1 MKIAID
7 CDELEKIRN
16 LTGKDV
22 IIVTSEVRMRGYDY
36 RCKTGINLFLDKCL
50 LNERAFQQ
58 ALGRVGRYH
67 EPATRYHR
75 LNMSP
80 LFEKKSFTRK
90 QEENQKNEN

>member
-36 RCKTGINLFLDKCL
+36 RCKTGINLFLDESL
-50 LNERAFQQ
+50 SNERAFQQ
-58 ALGRVGRYH
+58 ALGRVGRYN
-67 EPATRYHR
+67 EPAARYHR
-75 LNMSP
+75 VDLEP
-80 LFEKKSFTRK
+80 LFKKKEFKRQQGSSK
-90 QEENQKNEN
+90 SS